1 MSASIPGAPEDAAR
15 PATPDVVA
23 QLVDNH
29 REFLRFLERRVGSRA
44 VAEDILQDAFVRGLD
59 RLETL
64 RDDESVVAWFYRA
77 LRNAV
82 VDAVR
87 RADARRRAHEAAAS
101 ERDTVVPAIEARR
114 SVCRCVTSL
123 ASELKPD
130 LATAIRRVDV
140 EGATV
145 AELAA
150 EAGITPNNAR
160 VRLFRARTALRDR
173 VRASCG
179 HCAEGGC
186 RDCSCAP
193 HAHDDHV

>member
-1 MSASIPGAPEDAAR
+1 MDRRAREEDGALAPELAKVLTD
-15 PATPDVVA
+15 
-23 QLVDNH
+23 
-29 REFLRFLERRVGSRA
+29 RR
-44 VAEDILQDAFVRGLD
+44 DAFVAFVLRRLRD
-59 RLETL
+59 RAAAEDLVQETLARVVRRDVRL
-64 RDDESVVAWFYRA
+64 RDDEAVVVWFYRA

-160 VRLFRARTALRDR
+160 VRLFRARTALRGR
-173 VRASCG
+173 VRA
-179 HCAEGGC
+179 
-186 RDCSCAP
+186 
-193 HAHDDHV
+193 